1 MLVARW
7 VIWGGSQGNSAAAKS
22 LGAVERVGLFGL
34 TPRVGFKFP
43 IETALQVIN
52 PVEIPE
58 PAGIQDG
65 VVMRLKQ
72 TLIEKLPNRKLEQLT
87 HDSLWGLENGRK
99 AQIL

>member
-1 MLVARW
+1 V
-7 VIWGGSQGNSAAAKS
+7 GE
-22 LGAVERVGLFGL
+22 VERVGLFEL
-34 TPRVGFKFP
+34 TMGVGFKFP

-52 PVEIPE
+52 PVEIPK

-87 HDSLWGLENGRK
+87 HDNLWGLENGRK